1 MSLTDDQKIEH
12 HRRFAEA
19 TNQGRADLTMAM
31 CVPGATVW
39 HNFDDK
45 TIEYA
50 STGKTLEWM
59 HTKIDGL
66 RWETRS
72 FSTTTDGWLWQAAI
86 RGLAPGGELCAH
98 TCMVVH
104 LDERG
109 LITHLE
115 EYIDP
120 AQMAPLRA

>member
-19 TNQGRADLTMAM
+19 
-31 CVPGATVW
+31 
-39 HNFDDK
+39 
-45 TIEYA
+45 
-50 STGKTLEWM
+50 TGKTLEWM